1 VKIEFRYFTQKT
13 MQLAQILQEILK
25 TRQVTPVLEQQIDSI
40 LWSRDFDDTE
50 METLKRLEQILS
62 DGSVAVS

>member
-1 VKIEFRYFTQKT
+1 MKIEFRYFTQKT

>member
-1 VKIEFRYFTQKT
+1 